1 MKANIS
7 LHLNY
12 LKWETLTM
20 VGGALHVGEQRGNH
34 CEPKTALKNKI
45 IFKYYLRNILLLKI

>member
-1 MKANIS
+1 
-7 LHLNY
+7 
-12 LKWETLTM
+12 M